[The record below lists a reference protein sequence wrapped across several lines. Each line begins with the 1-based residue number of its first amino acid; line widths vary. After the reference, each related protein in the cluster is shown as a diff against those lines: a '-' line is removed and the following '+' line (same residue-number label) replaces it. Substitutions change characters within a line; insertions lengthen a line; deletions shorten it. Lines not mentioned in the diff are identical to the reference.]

1 MKIAVKT
8 RESKRENDYDWNDYF
23 PSNSDVITEA
33 TRFVRALEGSDV
45 DRRFAAFVR
54 SQTDAAPAVV
64 ISVSTRRRDD
74 VGGAGRGRP
83 IRTMAFLRAEKR
95 DETDLL
101 AAFFAECLRK
111 SDAETIYNAK
121 SDVAKAVESLYQT
134 KKLDGFMQF
143 CRSLSTV
150 NGGGVKLADRWAIPR
165 DKTAPR
171 SALVESL
178 PALIVDNKPFLLAL
192 TDRLPTD
199 VLGSL
204 GSMFDNAVVRIF
216 SKAITTDEKL
226 PEPASQKLRRAAA
239 IGGAVLLVLFAAAI
253 GTCSRGGRK
262 GEAKPPTDET
272 GGGTGMS
279 TNRKDFVEMVEL
291 APTNSPAQEATVTN
305 APSDETGGGTGMSTN
320 RKDFGEMP
328 APATTNSPTQETTVT
343 NAPSTS
349 QDGSGGSVTP
359 ATTNAPLQEA
369 AVTNALPSSQKGLG
383 GPVTSAFTNTL
394 QQKEAVTNSLTTVS
408 DRTRKRKTEN
418 E

>member
-74 VGGAGRGRP
+74 VGGPGRGRP

-111 SDAETIYNAK
+111 SDAETIYKAE
-121 SDVAKAVESLYQT
+121 SDIAKAVESLYQT
-134 KKLDGFMQF
+134 KKLDDFMQF
-143 CRSLSTV
+143 CRSLPTV
-150 NGGGVKLADRWAIPR
+150 NGGGVKQADRWAIRR

-178 PALIVDNKPFLLAL
+178 PALIADNKPFLLAL

-204 GSMFDNAVVRIF
+204 GSMFDRAVVRIF

-226 PEPASQKLRRAAA
+226 PEPASQKHRRAAA
-239 IGGAVLLVLFAAAI
+239 IGGAVLLVLIAAAI
-253 GTCSRGGRK
+253 GTFFRGGRNC
-262 GEAKPPTDET
+262 EANPR
-272 GGGTGMS
+272 GGGPDGGSGMS
-279 TNRKDFVEMVEL
+279 TNREYIVEMVVSAFTKVIKEL
-291 APTNSPAQEATVTN
+291 TPKTAQTNV
-305 APSDETGGGTGMSTN
+305 
-320 RKDFGEMP
+320 
-328 APATTNSPTQETTVT
+328 
-343 NAPSTS
+343 
-349 QDGSGGSVTP
+349 
-359 ATTNAPLQEA
+359 LQ
-369 AVTNALPSSQKGLG
+369 SSQHDSGD
-383 GPVTSAFTNTL
+383 PVTSAITNAPPH
-394 QQKEAVTNSLTTVS
+394 EVAVTNSIKAATTK
-408 DRTRKRKTEN
+408 TGKRKTEN

>member
-33 TRFVRALEGSDV
+33 TQFVRALEGSDV

-54 SQTDAAPAVV
+54 SQIDAAPAVV

-134 KKLDGFMQF
+134 KKLDDFMQF
-143 CRSLSTV
+143 CRSLPTV

-165 DKTAPR
+165 DRDYMTDR

-178 PALIVDNKPFLLAL
+178 PALIRDNKPFLLAL

-199 VLGSL
+199 VLCSL
-204 GSMFDNAVVRIF
+204 GSMFDHAVVCIF
-216 SKAITTDEKL
+216 SKATEKPEKL
-226 PEPASQKLRRAAA
+226 PEPASQKHRRAAA
-239 IGGAVLLVLFAAAI
+239 IGGAVLLVLIAAAI
-253 GTCSRGGRK
+253 GTFFRGGRNC
-262 GEAKPPTDET
+262 EANPR
-272 GGGTGMS
+272 GGGPDGGSGMS
-279 TNRKDFVEMVEL
+279 TNREYIVEMVVSAFTKVIKEL
-291 APTNSPAQEATVTN
+291 TPKTAQTNV
-305 APSDETGGGTGMSTN
+305 
-320 RKDFGEMP
+320 
-328 APATTNSPTQETTVT
+328 
-343 NAPSTS
+343 
-349 QDGSGGSVTP
+349 
-359 ATTNAPLQEA
+359 LQ
-369 AVTNALPSSQKGLG
+369 SSQHDSGD
-383 GPVTSAFTNTL
+383 PVTSAITNAPPH
-394 QQKEAVTNSLTTVS
+394 EVAVTNSIKAATTK
-408 DRTRKRKTEN
+408 TGKRKTEN

>member
-83 IRTMAFLRAEKR
+83 IRTIAFLRTEKR

-111 SDAETIYNAK
+111 SDAETICNAK

-134 KKLDGFMQF
+134 KKLDDFMQF
-143 CRSLSTV
+143 CRSLPTV
-150 NGGGVKLADRWAIPR
+150 NGGGVKLVDRWEIPR
-165 DKTAPR
+165 DDTAAR
-171 SALVESL
+171 RALTESL
-178 PALIVDNKPFLLAL
+178 PALIGDNKPFLLAL

-204 GSMFDNAVVRIF
+204 GSMFDHAVVRIF
-216 SKAITTDEKL
+216 SKATEKPEKL
-226 PEPASQKLRRAAA
+226 PEPASQKHRRAAA
-239 IGGAVLLVLFAAAI
+239 IGGAALLVLFAAAI
-253 GTCSRGGRK
+253 GTCSRGGRQ
-262 GEAKPPTDET
+262 GEAKSPT
-272 GGGTGMS
+272 GRG
-279 TNRKDFVEMVEL
+279 
-291 APTNSPAQEATVTN
+291 TN
-305 APSDETGGGTGMSTN
+305 APASRQDSVGRIS
-320 RKDFGEMP
+320 P
-328 APATTNSPTQETTVT
+328 AATNSPTQEATLTNVLSTSQKSSDVCVTPAIT
-343 NAPSTS
+343 NAPR
-349 QDGSGGSVTP
+349 
-359 ATTNAPLQEA
+359 QEA
-369 AVTNALPSSQKGLG
+369 MVTNALLSSQNGLG
-383 GPVTSAFTNTL
+383 GPVTSAVTNTL
-394 QQKEAVTNSLTTVS
+394 QQIEAVETNSIKAE
-408 DRTRKRKTEN
+408 KRKTEN

>member
-33 TRFVRALEGSDV
+33 TQFVRALEGSDV

-134 KKLDGFMQF
+134 KKLDDFMQF
-143 CRSLSTV
+143 CRSLPTV

-178 PALIVDNKPFLLAL
+178 PALIADNKPFLLAL
-192 TDRLPTD
+192 TDRLPTEVID
-199 VLGSL
+199 SL
-204 GSMFDNAVVRIF
+204 GSMFDHAVVRIF
-216 SKAITTDEKL
+216 SKAITTPEKL
-226 PEPASQKLRRAAA
+226 PEPASQKYRRAAA
-239 IGGAVLLVLFAAAI
+239 IGGAAILVLLVAAI
-253 GTCSRGGRK
+253 GTCSRGSRQ
-262 GEAKPPTDET
+262 GEAKPPT
-272 GGGTGMS
+272 GGRTNTPASRQDSAGLIS
-279 TNRKDFVEMVEL
+279 TT
-291 APTNSPAQEATVTN
+291 A
-305 APSDETGGGTGMSTN
+305 
-320 RKDFGEMP
+320 
-328 APATTNSPTQETTVT
+328 TNSPTQEATLTNFHSASHKSSGVYVTPAIT
-343 NAPSTS
+343 NAP
-349 QDGSGGSVTP
+349 P
-359 ATTNAPLQEA
+359 QEA
-369 AVTNALPSSQKGLG
+369 AVTNDLPSSSQKGLG

-394 QQKEAVTNSLTTVS
+394 QQKEAVTNSLKTAS
-408 DRTRKRKTEN
+408 DGTRKRKTEN